1 MVNLKWDVF
10 NMITI
15 WLMVGILF
23 VIVGGAKSIITGGM
37 GSSSSTASGGAS

>member
-23 VIVGGAKSIITGGM
+23 VAFGLGKSLLAGGM
-37 GSSSSTASGGAS
+37 PGSAAS